1 LQAVEVVRATF
12 ETLLNFITLNRKE
25 IFVELR
31 NQDRI
36 FTVAMQNDL
45 GLWKMS
51 VNPKMYLGFVG
62 GFDAVKHARSGA
74 AVIYAHEV
82 LFREIGFIDSGT

>member
-1 LQAVEVVRATF
+1 
-12 ETLLNFITLNRKE
+12 
-25 IFVELR
+25 
-31 NQDRI
+31 
-36 FTVAMQNDL
+36 MQNDL